1 MDLKIRYTSLADGTK
16 KASIPDDTREWAL
29 SFIQEQ
35 AGEPSSAIEA
45 VVQAGQDKLLGV
57 ISDMSDGQ
65 ACFTAAT
72 GEWSALDLM
81 AHVVTTKQVVVGL
94 CRSLGQG
101 MKPPGIGPE
110 WEEES
115 AQDGITTTSFSSI
128 LAARDAAQAAHL
140 ELRELIRDLDG
151 ANTDICFS
159 HYIFGPLNAREWAV
173 FQRIHD
179 GDHIPQIERIVASPD
194 FPS

>member
-1 MDLKIRYTSLADGTK
+1 MDLKIRYSRQADGTK
-16 KASIPDDTREWAL
+16 KASIPANTREWAL
-29 SFIQEQ
+29 SFIQEE
-35 AGEPSSAIEA
+35 AGKPPSAIEA
-45 VVQAGQDKLLGV
+45 VVQAGQDELLG
-57 ISDMSDGQ
+57 IIAGMSDDQ
-65 ACFTAAT
+65 ACFTSGT
-72 GEWSALDLM
+72 EEWSALDVM

-101 MKPPGIGPE
+101 VKPPGFGPE

-115 AQDGITTTSFSSI
+115 AQDGISTTSFSSI
-128 LAARDAAQAAHL
+128 NAARDAAQAAQR
-140 ELRELIRDLDG
+140 ELVELIRDLDR
-151 ANTDICFS
+151 ANTDVRFS

-194 FPS
+194 FPH